1 MAQGHLRSFLSMIAL
16 ISLMGGTLAT
26 IVGLV
31 KVGEDPTGQQTVI
44 DEEYIVPAAIG
55 NTLCVIFLI
64 WLTITIPGRPSGY
77 QILIVIFLMA
87 TLITEIY
94 LTFFVTKTPGVYG
107 TYVLVIANF
116 LIRTFFVLE
125 YVQDTWTPITWKEI
139 AAVEQ
144 SLPKPFS
151 EPKPVEKSEE
161 KPKPVFDEKT
171 KEIRKKIGEAI
182 GKMREDPREFDGS
195 SQDKAYKAFN
205 AAIDSGKSAED
216 AYKDAKF
223 ELKYKDGSAY
233 TGAGRRR
240 RA

>member
-26 IVGLV
+26 VVGLV
-31 KVGEDPTGQQTVI
+31 KVGEDPTGQQTMI

-94 LTFFVTKTPGVYG
+94 LTFFVTKAPGVYG
-107 TYVLVIANF
+107 TYVLVVANF

-125 YVQDTWTPITWKEI
+125 YVQDTWVPITWREI

-144 SLPKPFS
+144 SLPKLVS
-151 EPKPVEKSEE
+151 ESKPVEK
-161 KPKPVFDEKT
+161 PKLELDEKAR
-171 KEIRKKIGEAI
+171 EIKKKIGEAI
-182 GKMREDPREFDGS
+182 TKMKEDPKEFDGS
-195 SQDKAYKAFN
+195 TQDKAYKAFKD
-205 AAIDSGKSAED
+205 AIESGKVPEE
-216 AYKDAKF
+216 AYKDAKS
-223 ELKYKDGSAY
+223 ELRYKDGSPY